1 MAKRWPVA
9 FGALLLVSGCS
20 ALANPTRDAISIE
33 AVPLQYSN
41 PRQIQATPAPV
52 TVTFARAG
60 DSLIVHFRVTAAT
73 IAAKPHL
80 ARNQYPYEYD
90 VVELFVRNASSG
102 TPGYYEFE
110 VSPYNQSLQVNV
122 VEPRQEYYFG
132 VRNGFTHTATI
143 APGGWEAE
151 MKIPLASIGWDGG
164 EPVQLV
170 GNAYAAL
177 GVDEQRVYWSLFE
190 LPPGK
195 PDFHVPSAFRPLLGA
210 N

>member
-1 MAKRWPVA
+1 M
-9 FGALLLVSGCS
+9 LLVSGCS
-20 ALANPTRDAISIE
+20 ALPNPTRDAISTE
-33 AVPLQYSN
+33 PVPLQYSN

-52 TVTFARAG
+52 TVVFARAG
-60 DSLIVHFRVTAAT
+60 DSLIAHFRVTTAT
-73 IAAKPHL
+73 LAAKPQL

-90 VVELFVRNASSG
+90 VVELFVRNANSG

-122 VEPRQEYYFG
+122 VEPRQEYCFG

-177 GVDEQRVYWSLFE
+177 GVDEQRIYWSLFE

-195 PDFHVPSAFRPLLGA
+195 PDFHVPSAFRPLFGA